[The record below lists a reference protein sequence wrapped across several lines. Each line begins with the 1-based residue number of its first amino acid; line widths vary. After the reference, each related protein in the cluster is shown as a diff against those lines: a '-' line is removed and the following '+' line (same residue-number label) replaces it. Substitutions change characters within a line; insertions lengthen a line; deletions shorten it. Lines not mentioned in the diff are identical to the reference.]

1 MHLVCPAAQ
10 TSHAYYTSSFRGQVA
25 LADEAIR
32 IGPPPAVDSY
42 LRGDV
47 ILEAAKRSGAQAST
61 PSHDI
66 VHLFFEWFPR
76 EFVQGA
82 LFSRVL

>member
-1 MHLVCPAAQ
+1 MIC
-10 TSHAYYTSSFRGQVA
+10 YTVRGQVA

-61 PSHDI
+61 HAIIWCTHCTSFD
-66 VHLFFEWFPR
+66 
-76 EFVQGA
+76 
-82 LFSRVL
+82 

>member
-1 MHLVCPAAQ
+1 MHIKRTVHRSWP
-10 TSHAYYTSSFRGQVA
+10 QVA

-47 ILEAAKRSGAQAST
+47 ILEAAERSGAQARTRT
-61 PSHDI
+61 PS
-66 VHLFFEWFPR
+66 
-76 EFVQGA
+76 
-82 LFSRVL
+82 